1 MEKKAAAGH
10 VVRQTEPRPQ
20 HKGTHYRRKWQG
32 GEDRWGRERRQRDH
46 LLRNIAAGSGSE
58 KAEERGREEKTEEG
72 RGSLWER
79 SRHVSDGG

>member
-1 MEKKAAAGH
+1 MFGRRSPDRSIK
-10 VVRQTEPRPQ
+10 EPITGGNGR
-20 HKGTHYRRKWQG
+20 G